1 MSKLSRFWRKHLE
14 QTWVRGSAP
23 VSLNTWQQAFIK
35 WNAEQRGISVSE
47 SSAHYEQ
54 SCAAL
59 RGGHAGRH
67 FKVYCELYY
76 DLCRPF
82 IGRGAGEIQQA
93 YVLHAPLHFLRM
105 LSYAVPSW
113 PAFQPTL
120 VERCRARSPVIV
132 DFGCGLAQI
141 SITLALHCRD
151 QGGSPQLFLADL
163 PTPQLDFLRWYC
175 LRLQLPATFAPC
187 AADGPLPEF
196 PAADVCIANEVFEHV
211 HDPMRPL
218 LALQQAARP
227 GGLLLTNLADHSE
240 EFLHVS
246 PRLSPLRE
254 RLLEEGWRELQ
265 EHRLF
270 EKASAS

>member
-1 MSKLSRFWRKHLE
+1 MA
-14 QTWVRGSAP
+14 VNA
-23 VSLNTWQQAFIK
+23 WQQAFIE

-47 SSAHYEQ
+47 SRARYEQ
-54 SCAAL
+54 SWAAL

-67 FKVYCELYY
+67 FKVYCELYH

-82 IGRGAGEIQQA
+82 SDCGAAEIQQA
-93 YVLHAPLHFLRM
+93 YLLHAPLHFLRM
-105 LSYAVPSW
+105 LSYALPSW

-141 SITLALHCRD
+141 SITLALYWRE
-151 QGGSPQLFLADL
+151 QGCAPQLFLADL

-175 LRLQLPATFAPC
+175 SHLQLPATFAPC
-187 AADGPLPEF
+187 AAEGPLPEF

-211 HDPMRPL
+211 HDPLRPL
-218 LALQQAARP
+218 LALQQATKP
-227 GGLLLTNLADHSE
+227 GGLLLTNLADHAE

-246 PRLSPLRE
+246 PKLNPLRE
-254 RLLEEGWRELQ
+254 RLLAEGWRELQ
-265 EHRLF
+265 SRRLF
-270 EKASAS
+270 EKQSAS